1 MTENPDLY
9 KTFSEMTIAD
19 LQELLMGSQTRE
31 EAVFY
36 RKLIN
41 MKLQINQ
48 EKIVGEALL

>member
-1 MTENPDLY
+1 MTEKISLY
-9 KTFSEMTIAD
+9 GVFAEMTISD
-19 LQELLMGSQTRE
+19 LQDCLAASATRE